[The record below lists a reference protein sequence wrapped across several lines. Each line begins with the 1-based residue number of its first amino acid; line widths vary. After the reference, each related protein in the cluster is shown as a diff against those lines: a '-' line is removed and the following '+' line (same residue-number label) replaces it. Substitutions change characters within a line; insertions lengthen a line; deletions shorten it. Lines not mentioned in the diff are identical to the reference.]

1 MKWPIIATEMSRQTT
16 NRGPSPAQTT
26 TYEIIRVPYHGYA
39 ACIWFYS
46 TMIYGVYLNTMIST
60 KEPMR

>member
-1 MKWPIIATEMSRQTT
+1 MSRQTT